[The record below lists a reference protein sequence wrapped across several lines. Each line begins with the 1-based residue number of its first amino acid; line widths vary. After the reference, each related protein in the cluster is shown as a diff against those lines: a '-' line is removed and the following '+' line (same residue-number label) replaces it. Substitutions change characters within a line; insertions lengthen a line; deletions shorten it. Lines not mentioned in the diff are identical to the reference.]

1 MPACM
6 RVRVV
11 GMCARVRIY
20 VKTAFI
26 KSLVQ
31 QSEDVQIV
39 NHKTKFKAGRGL
51 GCVYYNH
58 FPNLDHNLNRNP
70 NVNLTLTPIIILNLP
85 QP

>member
-1 MPACM
+1 M

-20 VKTAFI
+20 VKAAFI

-31 QSEDVQIV
+31 KSEDVQIV
-39 NHKTKFKAGRGL
+39 NHKKNPRRVINNRVL

-58 FPNLDHNLNRNP
+58 FPILDHNLNRNP
-70 NVNLTLTPIIILNLP
+70 NVNITLTPILILNLP